1 MRPNVKCV
9 SRLLSLVLRF
19 SIFYSSVTSFAQ
31 TCTHA
36 AVLINIKYS
45 IIFVHAYT
53 WAGRPSKLLGTAQ
66 AQDKASEALRGR
78 LNNMGCVMWGGG
90 GWVLVFPSYS

>member
-1 MRPNVKCV
+1 MCITFFVPCASFFDVLQLRDKFC
-9 SRLLSLVLRF
+9 SSLH
-19 SIFYSSVTSFAQ
+19 S
-31 TCTHA
+31 

-45 IIFVHAYT
+45 IIFVLAYT